1 MIAVELFLGFPCT
14 SEFLTI
20 FQELPASL
28 VKVFV
33 GQDASYLQKIET
45 PAGSFLGKRIGK
57 EVDVEGLKN
66 LEANIY
72 SLLIRLTPEFPV
84 KETSLVLFPIPCG

>member
-14 SEFLTI
+14 SEYLSI

-33 GQDASYLQKIET
+33 SQDASYLQKLET
-45 PAGSFLGKRIGK
+45 EGGSFLGKRIGK

-72 SLLIRLTPEFPV
+72 SLLNRLTPDFPI
-84 KETSLVLFPIPCG
+84 KDTSLVLFPVPCQ

>member
-1 MIAVELFLGFPCT
+1 MITVELFLGFPCN
-14 SEFLTI
+14 SEYLAI

-33 GQDASYLQKIET
+33 GEDASYLQKIEMEN
-45 PAGSFLGKRIGK
+45 GSFLGKRIGK

-72 SLLIRLTPEFPV
+72 SLLNRLTPDFPV
-84 KETSLVLFPIPCG
+84 KETSLVLFPVPCR

>member
-1 MIAVELFLGFPCT
+1 MIELFLGFPCT
-14 SEFLTI
+14 SEYLVI
-20 FQELPASL
+20 FKQLPDSL

-33 GQDASYLQKIET
+33 GEDASYLQKIEREG
-45 PAGSFLGKRIGK
+45 AFFLGKRIGK

-72 SLLIRLTPEFPV
+72 SLLNRLTPDYPI
-84 KETSLVLFPIPCG
+84 KKTSLVLFPISEPV